1 MADAEENLKDFEVI
15 AGFYENVGKMLT
27 AIFKTQQSLLGA
39 SVADCLQEIHS
50 FASDYPPHELID
62 SPNALQILDVSA
74 SMLLKD
80 LNALKDSKLRGDTI
94 ELREVLVKTIQYS
107 LRPLIKRRV
116 GDIPLAEAER
126 AREKREIELLTIRAR
141 ELIRQMASQVL
152 EVERIKNT
160 TAEVISRTDADVKS
174 LISRVDGIESLADE
188 KLLNIDSLYEDSLRS
203 VIDKEE
209 QVNQMLG
216 HLSGR
221 AISGDFENNAADE
234 KGMANN
240 LRYASV
246 FCMFLVVSIA
256 GYSFF
261 ESTKEGF
268 DWGSQISRFLLML
281 LITVPAAYLAR
292 ESERHRRQ
300 HYNYLQ
306 KSLDLKTITPFLASL
321 PEEEQHR
328 IKAQIAGKL
337 FVSTEITASPLET
350 FPINTQ
356 ELILELLKKVELA
369 STKVAK

>member
-1 MADAEENLKDFEVI
+1 MSDAEENLKDFEII
-15 AGFYENVGKMLT
+15 ANFYENVGRMLT
-27 AIFKTQQSLLGA
+27 TIFKTQKSLLG
-39 SVADCLQEIHS
+39 SSIADSLQEIHS
-50 FASDYPPHELID
+50 FASDHPPHELID
-62 SPNALQILDVSA
+62 SPEALQLLDVSV

-80 LNALKDSKLRGDTI
+80 LIALKDSRLRGDAI
-94 ELREVLVKTIQYS
+94 ELRENLVKLIQYS
-107 LRPLIKRRV
+107 LRPLIKRRG

-126 AREKREIELLTIRAR
+126 AKEKREIELLTIRAR
-141 ELIRQMASQVL
+141 ELIRQMAGQVL

-160 TAEVISRTDADVKS
+160 TAEVISRTDADVKN
-174 LISRVDGIESLADE
+174 LINRVDGIESLADE
-188 KLLNIDSLYEDSLRS
+188 KISNIDRLYEDSLRS

-209 QVNQMLG
+209 QVNQVLG

-221 AISGDFENNAADE
+221 AISGDFENNAANE
-234 KGMANN
+234 KSMANN

-246 FCMFLVVSIA
+246 FCMFLVVLIA

-261 ESTKEGF
+261 ESTKDGF

-328 IKAQIAGKL
+328 IKAKIAGKL
-337 FVSTEITASPLET
+337 FISTEMAASSLES

-356 ELILELLKKVELA
+356 ELILELLKKIELT
-369 STKVAK
+369 SAKTAK